1 MQLPVGG
8 TKPVQS
14 GPLSCSNRYPGPI
27 HVQQLHTEC
36 TSPFRIASATTDS
49 KTFCWMRSLGRTKP
63 FKHPPQVHTPLN
75 TMKFEATEDQATP
88 DGDRAQTGLSRK
100 PGPSQGVIVKPVVN
114 AIGVLRYLAHKGAPE
129 RAADIARHLEINPS
143 TCFNI
148 LRTLV
153 SEDVVDFNPLSKTY
167 SAGLGLA
174 RLAEQVVTQGQR
186 VQLASP
192 FMRELAIERGITVTL
207 WRRMG
212 HDRIV
217 LVSSESSPTDLH
229 IYMPLGQRLPILMG
243 ASGRLFVGRMNLS
256 EGDLRAEFAH
266 IRWARPLSFD
276 AYLNQVQL
284 AQRCGWAV
292 DDGYF
297 SDGVLAI
304 AAPVCD
310 ASQNI
315 AYTVSAVMIRSQNG
329 NTEDRIKVLGES
341 LRELGTRLESVL
353 F

>member
-1 MQLPVGG
+1 M
-8 TKPVQS
+8 
-14 GPLSCSNRYPGPI
+14 
-27 HVQQLHTEC
+27 E
-36 TSPFRIASATTDS
+36 SA
-49 KTFCWMRSLGRTKP
+49 
-63 FKHPPQVHTPLN
+63 V
-75 TMKFEATEDQATP
+75 TEDKAKP
-88 DGDRAQTGLSRK
+88 GEDRTLADIAKK
-100 PGPSQGVIVKPVVN
+100 PGPGQGVIVKPVVN
-114 AIGVLRYLAHKGAPE
+114 AVGILRYLAHKGAPE

-174 RLAEQVVTQGQR
+174 RLAEQLVTQGQR
-186 VQLASP
+186 VQLALP

-212 HDRIV
+212 NDRIV

-229 IYMPLGQRLPILMG
+229 IYMPLGQRLPIVMG

-256 EGDLRAEFAH
+256 EDDLSAEFAN
-266 IRWARPLSFD
+266 IRWARPLSFKE
-276 AYLNQVQL
+276 YLAQVHL

-297 SDGVLAI
+297 SEGVLAI

-310 ASQNI
+310 ASHNI
-315 AYTVSAVMIRSQNG
+315 AYTVSAVMIRSQTG
-329 NTEDRIKVLGES
+329 DTEARIRVLGES
-341 LRELGTRLESVL
+341 LKELGKRLESVL

>member
-1 MQLPVGG
+1 MKSAVTEDNAEPNGLP
-8 TKPVQS
+8 TLADNFKKS
-14 GPLSCSNRYPGPI
+14 GS
-27 HVQQLHTEC
+27 
-36 TSPFRIASATTDS
+36 
-49 KTFCWMRSLGRTKP
+49 SLGVT
-63 FKHPPQVHTPLN
+63 
-75 TMKFEATEDQATP
+75 
-88 DGDRAQTGLSRK
+88 
-100 PGPSQGVIVKPVVN
+100 VKPVVN
-114 AIGVLRYLAHKGAPE
+114 AIGILRYLAHKGAPE

-174 RLAEQVVTQGQR
+174 RLAEQLVTQGQR

-192 FMRELAIERGITVTL
+192 LMRDLAIAQGITVTL

-212 HDRIV
+212 NDRIV
-217 LVSSESSPTDLH
+217 LVLSESSPTDLH

-243 ASGRLFVGRMNLS
+243 ASGRLFVGQMNLS
-256 EGDLRAEFAH
+256 EEVLRAEFAN
-266 IRWARPLSFD
+266 IRWARALSFEE
-276 AYLNQVQL
+276 YLEQVHLTQC
-284 AQRCGWAV
+284 QGWAV

-304 AAPVCD
+304 AAPVRD
-310 ASQNI
+310 PIGSI
-315 AYTVSAVMIRSQNG
+315 AYTASAVMIRSQHSDG
-329 NTEDRIKVLGES
+329 TARIKTLGES
-341 LRELGTRLESVL
+341 LKELGIRLESVL

>member
-1 MQLPVGG
+1 MKSETTRDEAMPIVDHKLAEID
-8 TKPVQS
+8 KKSAS
-14 GPLSCSNRYPGPI
+14 G
-27 HVQQLHTEC
+27 
-36 TSPFRIASATTDS
+36 F
-49 KTFCWMRSLGRTKP
+49 
-63 FKHPPQVHTPLN
+63 
-75 TMKFEATEDQATP
+75 
-88 DGDRAQTGLSRK
+88 
-100 PGPSQGVIVKPVVN
+100 GVTVKPVVN
-114 AIGVLRYLAHKGAPE
+114 AIGILRYLAHKGAPE
-129 RAADIARHLEINPS
+129 RAADIARHLAINPS

-167 SAGLGLA
+167 STGLGLA
-174 RLAEQVVTQGQR
+174 RLAEQLVTQGQR
-186 VQLASP
+186 LQLALP
-192 FMRELAIERGITVTL
+192 YMRELAIERGITVTL

-212 HDRIV
+212 NDRIV

-256 EGDLRAEFAH
+256 ENELSQEFVK
-266 IRWARPLSFD
+266 IRWARPF
-276 AYLNQVQL
+276 AFQEYLNQVNL

-297 SDGVLAI
+297 SEGVLAI

-310 ASQNI
+310 ATQNI
-315 AYTVSAVMIRSQNG
+315 TYTVSAVMIRSQNG
-329 NTEDRIKVLGES
+329 DAEAKIKLLGES
-341 LRELGTRLESVL
+341 LRELGKRLESVL

>member
-1 MQLPVGG
+1 MTLRRSSAVEEAAPFN
-8 TKPVQS
+8 T
-14 GPLSCSNRYPGPI
+14 PI
-27 HVQQLHTEC
+27 
-36 TSPFRIASATTDS
+36 D
-49 KTFCWMRSLGRTKP
+49 
-63 FKHPPQVHTPLN
+63 
-75 TMKFEATEDQATP
+75 TMESTMTEDKATP
-88 DGDRAQTGLSRK
+88 GDDRLLADTPKKTGTSHA
-100 PGPSQGVIVKPVVN
+100 VVVKPVVN
-114 AIGVLRYLAHKGAPE
+114 AIGILRYLAHKGAPE

-153 SEDVVDFNPLSKTY
+153 AEDVVDFNPLSKTY

-174 RLAEQVVTQGQR
+174 RLAEQLVTQGQR
-186 VQLASP
+186 VQLALP

-212 HDRIV
+212 NDRIV

-256 EGDLRAEFAH
+256 EEDLRTEFTS
-266 IRWARPLSFD
+266 IRWARSLSFEE
-276 AYLNQVQL
+276 YLDQVHL
-284 AQRCGWAV
+284 AQHCGWAV

-297 SDGVLAI
+297 SEGVLAI

-310 ASQNI
+310 ATQNI

-329 NTEDRIKVLGES
+329 DTGARIKLLGES
-341 LRELGTRLESVL
+341 LKELGKRLESVL

>member
-1 MQLPVGG
+1 MDSTQ
-8 TKPVQS
+8 
-14 GPLSCSNRYPGPI
+14 
-27 HVQQLHTEC
+27 TEN
-36 TSPFRIASATTDS
+36 SDR
-49 KTFCWMRSLGRTKP
+49 
-63 FKHPPQVHTPLN
+63 
-75 TMKFEATEDQATP
+75 P
-88 DGDRAQTGLSRK
+88 DGDRTLTDISRK
-100 PGPSQGVIVKPVVN
+100 PPLGQGVIVKPVVN
-114 AIGVLRYLAHKGAPE
+114 AIAILRYLAHKGAPE

-174 RLAEQVVTQGQR
+174 RLAEQLVTQGQR

-212 HDRIV
+212 NDRIV

-243 ASGRLFVGRMNLS
+243 ASGRLFVGQRSLS
-256 EGDLRAEFAH
+256 KEELRAEFAG
-266 IRWARPLSFD
+266 IRWARPLSFEE
-276 AYLNQVQL
+276 YLDQVSL
-284 AQRCGWAV
+284 AKQCGWAV
-292 DDGYF
+292 DEGYF

-310 ASQNI
+310 SSANI
-315 AYTVSAVMIRSQNG
+315 AYTVSAVMIRSQQG
-329 NTEDRIKVLGES
+329 DTGARIKILGES
-341 LRELGTRLESVL
+341 LRELGKRLESVL

>member
-1 MQLPVGG
+1 MESTL
-8 TKPVQS
+8 
-14 GPLSCSNRYPGPI
+14 
-27 HVQQLHTEC
+27 
-36 TSPFRIASATTDS
+36 
-49 KTFCWMRSLGRTKP
+49 
-63 FKHPPQVHTPLN
+63 
-75 TMKFEATEDQATP
+75 TEDKATS
-88 DGDRAQTGLSRK
+88 GDDPALADAPKKTGA
-100 PGPSQGVIVKPVVN
+100 GQVVVVKPVVN
-114 AIGVLRYLAHKGAPE
+114 AIGILRYLAHKGAPE

-153 SEDVVDFNPLSKTY
+153 AEDVVDFNPLSKTY

-174 RLAEQVVTQGQR
+174 RLAEQLVTQGQR
-186 VQLASP
+186 VQLALP
-192 FMRELAIERGITVTL
+192 FMRELAVERGITVTL

-212 HDRIV
+212 NDRIV

-256 EGDLRAEFAH
+256 AEDLRAEFAG
-266 IRWARPLSFD
+266 IRWARPLSFTE
-276 AYLNQVQL
+276 YLEQVDL
-284 AQRCGWAV
+284 ARRCGWAV

-297 SDGVLAI
+297 SEGVLAI

-310 ASQNI
+310 ATQNI

-329 NTEDRIKVLGES
+329 DAAARIKALGKS
-341 LRELGTRLESVL
+341 LKELGKRLESVL